1 LKGSQRQGLPD
12 IKAINL
18 SKLSRCWLRII
29 QKSNLLPG
37 DEEID
42 WLLDESTGL
51 RSKLVLTTM
60 QYCWSVSCNSKSET
74 KTIYAGFKII
84 FNCKMQNENF
94 KFEIRNLHFAI
105 DIPLLV

>member
-42 WLLDESTGL
+42 WLLDESTQLCNIVGQSVATASQKRKRYTLAL
-51 RSKLVLTTM
+51 R
-60 QYCWSVSCNSKSET
+60 
-74 KTIYAGFKII
+74 
-84 FNCKMQNENF
+84 
-94 KFEIRNLHFAI
+94 
-105 DIPLLV
+105 